1 MGRLARPNAV
11 WPWIVLALVAVA
23 CSWAVDRVVVVG
35 TSMAPTYRPGDRLL
49 LVRRLRRLRV
59 GDLVA
64 FDDPRGSG
72 RRLVKRV
79 QVVRGDLVNVVGDNV
94 TSSTDSR
101 DFGPVPASV
110 IRHLVI
116 RRYALGGPP

>member
-59 GDLVA
+59 GDLVT

>member
-1 MGRLARPNAV
+1 
-11 WPWIVLALVAVA
+11 
-23 CSWAVDRVVVVG
+23 VVVVG